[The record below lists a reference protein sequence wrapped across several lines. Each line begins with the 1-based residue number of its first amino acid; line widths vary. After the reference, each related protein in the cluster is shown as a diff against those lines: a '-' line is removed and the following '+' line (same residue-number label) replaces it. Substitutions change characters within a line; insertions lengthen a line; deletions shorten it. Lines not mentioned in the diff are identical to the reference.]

1 MRKVLAVLFA
11 TGLVFTAACG
21 GKSKK
26 ADTMG
31 NTGGS
36 GSAMMEGSGSASGS
50 DMGSGSGSAM
60 NPCGGGGMKS
70 PAPDPC
76 SGGS

>member
-31 NTGGS
+31 SGSSS
-36 GSAMMEGSGSASGS
+36 GSAMMGSDMGSGSA
-50 DMGSGSGSAM
+50 SGSGSAM
-60 NPCGGGGMKS
+60 NPCNGGGTMKS
-70 PAPDPC
+70 PSPDPC